1 MSGRGYSALRGLA
14 LTELGPSSL
23 RSDVPG
29 RIAVRS
35 GPPVATRFTAEAAPT
50 NPCPLRDLGSRDFSR
65 DLQASAVWGYSVSGE
80 HDSLAEQESNGRM
93 TESANLVILFADI
106 CGSTRLYEMLG
117 DTQASAAIN
126 TCLKAIEQVGNQHE
140 GELVKTIGDEILML
154 FPQPDQ
160 AATAARAMHEAARA
174 LPAGPNQVMALHIGF
189 HIGSGLRENNDVL
202 GDGVNVAARLVGL
215 AKAGQTLT
223 SAATL
228 RQLSNDWLNLARQVD
243 STLVRGKTGQITLY
257 ELLWQPEDAT
267 RMVDRSRNTQPKVAT
282 RLRLRHRDREVE
294 LGPDHPIVTLGRA
307 DSCDLVIKNELVS
320 RLHARLEYRKDRFL
334 LTDQSTNGTYICP
347 ERGTPLFVRRDT
359 QAIQG
364 VGLIGLGETVSDD
377 SPDGIRF
384 TELG

>member
-1 MSGRGYSALRGLA
+1 
-14 LTELGPSSL
+14 
-23 RSDVPG
+23 
-29 RIAVRS
+29 
-35 GPPVATRFTAEAAPT
+35 
-50 NPCPLRDLGSRDFSR
+50 
-65 DLQASAVWGYSVSGE
+65 
-80 HDSLAEQESNGRM
+80 M
-93 TESANLVILFADI
+93 TEPANLVILFADI
-106 CGSTRLYEMLG
+106 CGSTRLYETLG
-117 DTQASAAIN
+117 DAQASAAIN
-126 TCLKAIEQVGNQHE
+126 ACLKAIEQAGSRHE

-154 FPQPDQ
+154 FPRPDQ
-160 AATAARAMHEAARA
+160 AAAAARAMHEAARE
-174 LPAGPNQVMALHIGF
+174 LPAGPGQTMALHIGF
-189 HIGSGLRENNDVL
+189 HAGSGLRENNDVL

-267 RMVDRSRNTQPKVAT
+267 RMVDRLRNTKPKAAT
-282 RLRLRHRDREVE
+282 RLRLRYRDREVE

-359 QAIQG
+359 QTVQG
-364 VGLIGLGETVSDD
+364 VGLIGLGETVSDS
-377 SPDGIRF
+377 SPDGVRF

>member
-1 MSGRGYSALRGLA
+1 
-14 LTELGPSSL
+14 
-23 RSDVPG
+23 
-29 RIAVRS
+29 
-35 GPPVATRFTAEAAPT
+35 
-50 NPCPLRDLGSRDFSR
+50 
-65 DLQASAVWGYSVSGE
+65 
-80 HDSLAEQESNGRM
+80 M
-93 TESANLVILFADI
+93 TEPANLVILFADI
-106 CGSTRLYEMLG
+106 CGSTRLYETLG
-117 DTQASAAIN
+117 DAQASTAIN
-126 TCLKAIEQVGNQHE
+126 ACLKAIEQAGNSHQ

-154 FPQPDQ
+154 FPLPDL
-160 AATAARAMHEAARA
+160 AAAAARAMHEAARE
-174 LPAGPNQVMALHIGF
+174 LPAAPGQPMALHIGF

-267 RMVDRSRNTQPKVAT
+267 RMVDRSRNTQPKAAT
-282 RLRLRHRDREVE
+282 RLRLRYRDREVE

-359 QAIQG
+359 QTVQG
-364 VGLIGLGETVSDD
+364 VGLIGLGETVSDS
-377 SPDGIRF
+377 SPDGVRY